1 MAAQQEKG
9 NQKGLIQKLCKQML
23 DDTYPLMRT
32 ERPVQTGRLLYLENH
47 WLGQWFKRAKG
58 DEEERKT
65 PFAIIK
71 MRSANC
77 TTNSKGR
84 TSR

>member
-32 ERPVQTGRLLYLENH
+32 ERPVQTGRL
-47 WLGQWFKRAKG
+47 
-58 DEEERKT
+58 
-65 PFAIIK
+65 FASS
-71 MRSANC
+71 RSVYAYGGFEVRISHFGLW
-77 TTNSKGR
+77 TNLLFLL
-84 TSR
+84 